1 MKMQMQMK
9 LVATIL
15 SLTAA
20 SAIAVAQ
27 VLPTKPAVPA
37 VPAAAAAPGPTHFI
51 SIPQGDQLA
60 LDDTITHMDDLNEH
74 YKDMVDQFEK
84 AKAGMLDQYKQLNQQ
99 MESQLAA
106 ERKKLSV
113 PDNAPFTGINATPAN
128 GSIPAKPAFAFE
140 VSGPGPV
147 AAPAAA
153 AAAAPVAAASKPAK
167 HKK

>member
-27 VLPTKPAVPA
+27 VLPTKPA

-99 MESQLAA
+99 VESQLAA

-153 AAAAPVAAASKPAK
+153 APVAAASKPAK